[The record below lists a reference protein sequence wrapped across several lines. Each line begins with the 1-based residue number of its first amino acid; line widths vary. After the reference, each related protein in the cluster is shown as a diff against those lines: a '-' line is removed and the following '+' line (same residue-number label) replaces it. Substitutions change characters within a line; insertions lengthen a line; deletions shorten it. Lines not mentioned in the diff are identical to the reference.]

1 MYAGGFGDA
10 KEADENVK
18 KIATDMRQ
26 KVEEELGETFLKFKA
41 VLYTTQVVAGTN
53 YLIKVYVGHQKYIH
67 IKVFVPLPFRNQP
80 NELLNVEANKI
91 FTDPLK

>member
-1 MYAGGFGDA
+1 MFAGGFGDA
-10 KEADENVK
+10 QEADEDVK
-18 KIATDMRQ
+18 KIATDMKQ
-26 KVEEELGETFLKFKA
+26 KVEEELGETFLKFRP
-41 VLYTTQVVAGTN
+41 VLYTSQVVAGTN